1 MTRTILVALTVFGLS
16 IAAQPIT
23 AHAQK
28 AAAKASTVAGT
39 AKSVTTESLVV
50 SSAGKDMTFHVDG
63 TTKFI
68 AKGLSTKSAKGK
80 IMATDAVSPGDMVR
94 VTYHDMGGTMHAAT
108 VRVTKAMAAK
118 K

>member
-63 TTKFI
+63 TTTLPNGALAVKPVY
-68 AKGLSTKSAKGK
+68 AAADNAGAGLPTG
-80 IMATDAVSPGDMVR
+80 ATRRSDGSSRRPRPAPRRRAPG
-94 VTYHDMGGTMHAAT
+94 T
-108 VRVTKAMAAK
+108 
-118 K
+118 